1 MNART
6 EFVAPPYVANMHR
19 VDSDADIDEILRSED
34 FMQGSHRESGV
45 FFNGSLLLIEGH
57 EHMQRR
63 QLFSTLVSRTAMQEL
78 RATGRGTDGTMIRI
92 LRTLYEAGAGMV
104 AASPPQRVAASYH
117 DAYASFPLVLR
128 SL

>member
-6 EFVAPPYVANMHR
+6 EFVAPPYMANMQR
-19 VDSDADIDEILRSED
+19 VDSYADIDE
-34 FMQGSHRESGV
+34 
-45 FFNGSLLLIEGH
+45 
-57 EHMQRR
+57 
-63 QLFSTLVSRTAMQEL
+63 
-78 RATGRGTDGTMIRI
+78 I
-92 LRTLYEAGAGMV
+92 LRTLYEAGAEMV